1 MSNRKSS
8 DIAYCFEHVERF
20 GEMGFLYAIAL
31 LASGQSS
38 TMTGIFAEQ
47 FIMQIMVVSWILML
61 GMSGINIYY
70 LSTGFVR
77 WQIHNSL
84 PKAEKVV
91 ISILVFP
98 LIAIYILTLIYLM
111 FRKDIVVTFI
121 EPLKLEHVVQMRMEG
136 GHGNTDEVF
145 EQNHVPFR
153 EDLSDIPFPE

>member
-38 TMTGIFAEQ
+38 TMTGTFAGQ
-47 FIMQIMVVSWILML
+47 FIMQVLKLFALDLSFNLYISHCGLSKKLIVVL
-61 GMSGINIYY
+61 GQD
-70 LSTGFVR
+70 T
-77 WQIHNSL
+77 
-84 PKAEKVV
+84 
-91 ISILVFP
+91 
-98 LIAIYILTLIYLM
+98 
-111 FRKDIVVTFI
+111 VVTFI
-121 EPLKLEHVVQMRMEG
+121 EPLKLEPVVQMRMEG

-153 EDLSDIPFPE
+153 EDLSNIPFPE